1 MAERSSWLFRLKFY
15 LYLLAL
21 RWRWLASFLADRGQN
36 FLKVPDTNLG
46 NVDYWRRLED
56 LDEMAH
62 YAVIVG
68 YLRRFVSG
76 GSVLD
81 VGCGRGLLA
90 PDIAPFLGR
99 YLGIDRDP
107 ASIKVATD
115 LAIANASFVA
125 AEADTYVPQTTFDAI
140 VFNESL
146 YYLRD
151 PLGILRRYADCLT
164 PGGVIVASI
173 AAFRPA
179 LELIHMTGSV
189 CEFVDQTV
197 VMNER
202 GIVWAIQLL
211 RPR

>member
-1 MAERSSWLFRLKFY
+1 
-15 LYLLAL
+15 
-21 RWRWLASFLADRGQN
+21 
-36 FLKVPDTNLG
+36 VPDTNLG

-56 LDEMAH
+56 LGEMAH

-68 YLRRFVSG
+68 YLRRFVAG

-81 VGCGRGLLA
+81 VGCGQGLLA
-90 PDIAPFLGR
+90 RDIAPFLGR

-107 ASIKVATD
+107 ASIKVATE

-125 AEADTYVPQTTFDAI
+125 AEADTYVPRTTFDAI

-151 PLGILRRYADCLT
+151 PLAILRRYADCLT
-164 PGGVIVASI
+164 PGGVIVTSI

-179 LELIHMTGSV
+179 LELIHMTGRV
-189 CEFVDQTV
+189 CELVDQTV

-211 RPR
+211 RPRRSA